1 MRQNTMFRHFRLSVA
16 RQKVKTDNMKK
27 NYDTPPTRHDT
38 TLSCGSYALASNDGG
53 ITAVFVPGFL
63 YLGPNSSATNTT
75 CEINVRNRP

>member
-27 NYDTPPTRHDT
+27 IMTRPRRDT
-38 TLSCGSYALASNDGG
+38 TLSCGNYALASNDGG